1 MLLLYKKINYIYI
14 KTIKMKK
21 IFVTCLILVS
31 CGGERTV
38 DYLYEDE
45 THEEVF
51 THAVEVLSDTINID
65 SIKNV
70 FKQREELIIRQ
81 QQKIQNIEVETKV
94 KDNQIKQ
101 VTKQLELEQTKIEKL
116 HTIIK
121 ESVETDSIN

>member
-1 MLLLYKKINYIYI
+1 
-14 KTIKMKK
+14 MKK

>member
-1 MLLLYKKINYIYI
+1 
-14 KTIKMKK
+14 MKK

-38 DYLYEDE
+38 DYVYEDE

-51 THAVEVLSDTINID
+51 THAIEVLSDTINID

-81 QQKIQNIEVETKV
+81 QQKIEVMGNQSQV
-94 KDNQIKQ
+94 KDNELKQ
-101 VTKQLELEQTKIEKL
+101 VTRQLELEQTKIEKL

>member
-38 DYLYEDE
+38 DYVYEDE

-51 THAVEVLSDTINID
+51 THAIEVLSDTINID

-81 QQKIQNIEVETKV
+81 QQKIEVMGNQSQV
-94 KDNQIKQ
+94 KDNELKQ
-101 VTKQLELEQTKIEKL
+101 VTRQLELEQTKIEKL